1 MVIFHLY
8 LINSKLN
15 AVDEIQYGWRN
26 FEASI
31 GNQARADRLGRDN
44 ERKLAEATENT
55 IIHPH

>member
-1 MVIFHLY
+1 MVIFRLY

-31 GNQARADRLGRDN
+31 GNQARADRLGRDD
-44 ERKLAEATENT
+44 ERKLAEAT
-55 IIHPH
+55 